1 MCVTLCIDQIS
12 NYGFKNIN
20 AYVLSG
26 SLYDLETINEIIKLM
41 WKFRIFVRSLTLF
54 RCMLCIISC

>member
-1 MCVTLCIDQIS
+1 MCVTLCTDQIS
-12 NYGFKNIN
+12 NYGFKNIS

-41 WKFRIFVRSLTLF
+41 WKLCTNYIDMDQWWSQIKSL
-54 RCMLCIISC
+54 